1 MKSYA
6 RNCMEIL
13 FLTQFLCFATR
24 SKDKLCSTEWAF
36 CCYGIIENLHI
47 PFLRD
52 KGYSLAAQVKRCF
65 IIQIFYLFDPLT
77 LEMAPNAH

>member
-6 RNCMEIL
+6 FKKGYGNYFLLNSCIL
-13 FLTQFLCFATR
+13 PQEK
-24 SKDKLCSTEWAF
+24 KDDLRSTEWVR

-47 PFLRD
+47 PFPGD

-65 IIQIFYLFDPLT
+65 INQIFYLFYP
-77 LEMAPNAH
+77 